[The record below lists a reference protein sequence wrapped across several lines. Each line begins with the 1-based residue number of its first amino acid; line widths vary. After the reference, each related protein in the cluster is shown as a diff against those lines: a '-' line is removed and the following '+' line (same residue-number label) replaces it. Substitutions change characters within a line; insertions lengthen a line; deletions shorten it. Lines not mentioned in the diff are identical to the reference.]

1 MKKVSHGRA
10 PSTGLHDG
18 LRNKA
23 VKPPSGKMKGASI
36 DSEATRSGVAKTMK
50 GLGPREA

>member
-1 MKKVSHGRA
+1 MKKVSHGSA

-18 LRNKA
+18 LKNKA
-23 VKPPSGKMKGASI
+23 PAPPKGEMKGASV
-36 DSEATRSGVAKTMK
+36 DKDATRSGVAKNMK